1 MSKNAYLFSLQF
13 PASECKWKL
22 QGNSQNVVGFYRQS
36 GNFRSPGGESAGIA
50 HPKNDILHLFSTVPF
65 RKSLISNN
73 LAICETAAV
82 SLSHARPPTA
92 LSDGT
97 ELPLYI

>member
-36 GNFRSPGGESAGIA
+36 GNFRSPKG
-50 HPKNDILHLFSTVPF
+50 V
-65 RKSLISNN
+65 N
-73 LAICETAAV
+73 L
-82 SLSHARPPTA
+82 R
-92 LSDGT
+92 
-97 ELPLYI
+97 ELPTKKRHFAPIFHGCRFANR

>member
-36 GNFRSPGGESAGIA
+36 GNFRSPQG
-50 HPKNDILHLFSTVPF
+50 V
-65 RKSLISNN
+65 N
-73 LAICETAAV
+73 L
-82 SLSHARPPTA
+82 R
-92 LSDGT
+92 
-97 ELPLYI
+97 ELPTPKTTFCTYFPRCRFANR